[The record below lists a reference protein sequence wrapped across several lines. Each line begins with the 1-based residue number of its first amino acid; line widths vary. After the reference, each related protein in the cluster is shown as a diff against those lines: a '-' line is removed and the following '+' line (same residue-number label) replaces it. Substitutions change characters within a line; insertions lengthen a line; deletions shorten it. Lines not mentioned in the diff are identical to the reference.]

1 MAKLYTNRAA
11 ALVKFWEA
19 FGKVVQFIS
28 PRSKPPSF
36 SLQGDGGGGQ
46 NHTASTWTPITIT
59 LEDVRLANAK
69 MMVGL
74 KPNFSQCP
82 AEIRAKLR
90 ELEASIPGRLADA
103 AALRVS
109 GK

>member
-36 SLQGDGGGGQ
+36 SLQGDG
-46 NHTASTWTPITIT
+46 
-59 LEDVRLANAK
+59 
-69 MMVGL
+69 
-74 KPNFSQCP
+74 
-82 AEIRAKLR
+82 
-90 ELEASIPGRLADA
+90 A
-103 AALRVS
+103 ARV
-109 GK
+109 KIVVA